1 MLLDVYMKEKIKIG
15 TKELIKYIVYG
26 IIIWFAIGG
35 FVTLLN
41 NEMGCEYC
49 TDPVRVYNYETD
61 TASSEEEEHE
71 WTMELYPVKDRLEC
85 VCSLEFSNW
94 GGENNWYLCF
104 EDADIFRMPEY
115 NDPPSTHTSYYWIE
129 VEHCPWCGRELD

>member
-49 TDPVRVYNYETD
+49 TDPVNTYDYGTD
-61 TASSEEEEHE
+61 TSLRSSELYSVHKEE
-71 WTMELYPVKDRLEC
+71 TAVYALYRLETSERIEWFLC
-85 VCSLEFSNW
+85 TEDSWHYHE
-94 GGENNWYLCF
+94 GEEGNF
-104 EDADIFRMPEY
+104 
-115 NDPPSTHTSYYWIE
+115 PPSLFTSYYWIE